1 MKTTNFKAWDYL
13 NNKWLDTSFLLL
25 DDNNNIFIRGAKNW
39 QNDIRNNK
47 GGYDTT
53 EYTELM
59 PIHHVNICRF
69 IGQYDSTGRAI
80 YEGDLYFLG
89 NKKETIRII
98 EYSNYIHYSKP
109 MCGFNLNINELYACF
124 SSKDYYPIYNKQA
137 TYSIYDNLIIIGSKF
152 DTDVE
157 KIYKEAQNEKKE

>member
-1 MKTTNFKAWDYL
+1 MIIIIFLSEVLKIGRMILEIIKEAMIQQNIL
-13 NNKWLDTSFLLL
+13 NLCL
-25 DDNNNIFIRGAKNW
+25 
-39 QNDIRNNK
+39 
-47 GGYDTT
+47 
-53 EYTELM
+53 
-59 PIHHVNICRF
+59 
-69 IGQYDSTGRAI
+69 STMSI